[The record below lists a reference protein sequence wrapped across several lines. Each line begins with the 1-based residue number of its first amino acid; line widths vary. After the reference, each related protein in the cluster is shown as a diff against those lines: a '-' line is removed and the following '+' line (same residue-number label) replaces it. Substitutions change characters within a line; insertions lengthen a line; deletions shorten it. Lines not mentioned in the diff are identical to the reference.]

1 MSDSEVRH
9 IPILVE
15 PIVQYLVEPFLAL
28 PVDSSPYWIVDCT
41 FGGGGHTGHL
51 LSFFE
56 SHPQLKNHKILGLD
70 QDSNAIERGEKR
82 FAQAIQSGRLELKHL
97 NFRDAQEVV
106 QNRPALGLL
115 ADLGFS
121 SDQLEDIERGLSFM
135 REGPLDMRLN
145 QMSGV
150 SCYQFL
156 REVSEKD
163 LEMILREYGEERFA
177 HRIAAH
183 LVHQRRKGVVP
194 QTTKQLADLVIQ
206 ALPPPA
212 RHGRIHAATRTFQAL
227 RIAVNQE
234 LEALDDLLEHV
245 IPAVTPGGRVAILS
259 FHSLEDRRVKQ
270 KFKLDQRFKALTK
283 KPIEPSDQEVRENS
297 RARSAKLRVAQRSP

>member
-1 MSDSEVRH
+1 MNDSEVRH

-15 PIVQYLVEPFLAL
+15 PIVQYLVEPFLSL
-28 PVDSSPYWIVDCT
+28 PAHSPPHWVVDCT

-56 SHPQLKNHKILGLD
+56 AHPQCKNHKILGLD
-70 QDSNAIERGEKR
+70 QDIKAIERGEKR
-82 FAQAIQSGRLELKHL
+82 FAQAIHSGRLELKHL
-97 NFRDAQEVV
+97 NFREAQEVV
-106 QNRPALGLL
+106 QSRPVLGLL

-121 SDQLEDIERGLSFM
+121 SDQLEDSDRGLSFM

-145 QMSGV
+145 QMRGV
-150 SCYQFL
+150 SCQQFL

-163 LEMILREYGEERFA
+163 LEFVLREYGEERFA

-183 LVHQRRKGVVP
+183 LVQQRRKGLVP
-194 QTTKQLADLVIQ
+194 QTTKQLTELVIQ
-206 ALPPPA
+206 ALPAPA

-227 RIAVNQE
+227 RIAVNEE
-234 LEALDDLLEHV
+234 LEALDDLLEQV
-245 IPAVTPGGRVAILS
+245 IPAVVVGGRVAIMS

-283 KPIEPSDQEVRENS
+283 KPIEPSDQEVRGNS
-297 RARSAKLRVAQRSP
+297 RARSAKLRVAQRNP